1 MLQST
6 VERRPILAPRGG
18 LWLAPYPTETDVRR
32 RCGVRPEDKLV
43 PNDIFIVKYAP
54 GEQPGLNRHRYSP
67 LL

>member
-1 MLQST
+1 
-6 VERRPILAPRGG
+6 
-18 LWLAPYPTETDVRR
+18 LAPYPTETDVRR

-54 GEQPGLNRHRYSP
+54 GEQPGLSRHRYSP